1 MDGTGADVDDG
12 SRSGTFLV
20 TAAEEASAVLSAV
33 GDGQVCT
40 LSANP
45 DLSVGDVVEATLA
58 PEGPLGATWR
68 VVDLVERWRPKI
80 EAVDEAP
87 GERAVTVAMDQAT
100 GDLTRVSIES
110 GELHV
115 VSVVVERTDDAVR
128 DVVADETTRRV
139 AARVGAR
146 RVEVRGAEGVVGV
159 RYLR

>member
-1 MDGTGADVDDG
+1 MSAGAGDDAK
-12 SRSGTFLV
+12 SGTFLV
-20 TAAEEASAVLSAV
+20 TAADDASAVLSAV
-33 GDGQVCT
+33 GDGQVCA
-40 LSANP
+40 LSSNP

-68 VVDLVERWRPKI
+68 VVDLVERWRPEV

-87 GERAVTVAMDQAT
+87 GDRAAALAADQSE
-100 GDLTRVSIES
+100 GNLTRVELES

-115 VSVVVERTDDAVR
+115 ISVAAERTEDAVR
-128 DVVADETTRRV
+128 DVVDDETTRRV

-146 RVEVRGAEGVVGV
+146 RVEVRGAGGVVGV